1 MENRYSVSSIVSG
14 SRKISPSGDVKIV
27 PRLSTVM
34 YPNLSTGDDQV
45 VMAVE
50 GDRLDTLS
58 KEFYGDET
66 FWFVIANANNL
77 GKGTLNI
84 PGGTLVRVPRYAEY
98 DGIGALMRIYN
109 QER

>member
-1 MENRYSVSSIVSG
+1 MENRYSVCSVVSG
-14 SRKISPSGDVKIV
+14 SRKMESNGEFRHAH
-27 PRLSTVM
+27 RLSTVM
-34 YPNLSTGDDQV
+34 YPDLKTPDDQV

-50 GDRLDTLS
+50 GDRLDTLA

-84 PGGTLVRVPRYAEY
+84 PGGTLVRVPRYSEY
-98 DGIGALMRIYN
+98 DGISALLRIYN
-109 QER
+109 EER